1 MNYAI
6 EMDKTLQS
14 IGSVSPRVLL
24 QACCAPCSTVVL
36 EQLSQRLDLSLLY
49 YNPNTM
55 PGEEYTKRLAAFS
68 RLRPHYEFR
77 LIEGNWENAEFLER
91 VKGMEALPEGGAR
104 CAVCIR
110 MRLEETAR
118 RAKAEGYDFFGTTL
132 TVGPRKNPEL
142 INGIG
147 YALAEAYGVNW
158 FPADFKK
165 RNGFKRSVELSNEF
179 GLYRQAYCGC
189 RL

>member
-6 EMDKTLQS
+6 EMDKTLER
-14 IGSVSPRVLL
+14 IGGASPRVLL

-36 EQLSQRLDLSLLY
+36 EQLSERLDLSLLY

-55 PGEEYTKRLAAFS
+55 PQEEYEKRYEAFS
-68 RLRPHYEFR
+68 LLLPHYRFRLRKDDR
-77 LIEGNWENAEFLER
+77 DRDEFLER
-91 VKGMEALPEGGAR
+91 VKGMEDLPEGGAR

-110 MRLEETAR
+110 MRLERTALLAR
-118 RAKAEGYDFFGTTL
+118 EGGFDFFGTTL

-142 INGIG
+142 INDIG
-147 YALAEAYGVNW
+147 FALAERYGVEW
-158 FPADFKK
+158 LPADFKK
-165 RNGFKRSVELSNEF
+165 RNGFRRSVELSARY
-179 GLYRQAYCGC
+179 GLYRQNYCGC

>member
-6 EMDKTLQS
+6 EMDRTLQS
-14 IGSVSPRVLL
+14 LGAETPRVLL

-36 EQLSQRLDLSLLY
+36 EQLSERLDLSLLY

-55 PGEEYTKRLAAFS
+55 PKEEYTKRLAAFS
-68 RLRPHYEFR
+68 LLRPHYGFQ
-77 LIEGNWENAEFLER
+77 LVEGSWDNAEFAER
-91 VKGMEALPEGGAR
+91 VKGMEKLPEGGAR

-110 MRLEETAR
+110 MRLERTAKLAR
-118 RAKAEGYDFFGTTL
+118 AEGYEFFGTTL
-132 TVGPRKNPEL
+132 TVGPRKNPDL

-147 YALAEAYGVNW
+147 YALAETYGVKW

-165 RNGFKRSVELSNEF
+165 RNGFRRSVELSRQY
-179 GLYRQAYCGC
+179 GLYRQDYCGC